1 MLTIQSHEVPK
12 GSLVASVAIEQVV
25 EGETTTYTITW
36 DWTHPVATRNVA
48 IAGAKQQAI
57 DWIDSQS
64 PPPVITC
71 KWWQIEPTA
80 SLADTT
86 TAGVRIDEKIQS
98 FELSGQEVVGAI
110 AI

>member
-1 MLTIQSHEVPK
+1 MAYSIEVRAHDSVL
-12 GSLVASVAIEQVV
+12 GSEGAGMASVAIEQVV
-25 EGETTTYTITW
+25 EGETTTHTITW

-80 SLADTT
+80 NLADTT
-86 TAGVRIDEKIQS
+86 TAGSASMKRCNRLNSVDRK
-98 FELSGQEVVGAI
+98 
-110 AI
+110 